1 MLAKIL
7 GSFMLVGGIILAV
20 PLLIAIVAG
29 AFALFWVLLKV
40 ACVGALLYFG
50 WRWLSNR
57 CGRTSTTWHTSQ

>member
-29 AFALFWVLLKV
+29 AFALFWVVLKV
-40 ACVGALLYFG
+40 ACVAVLIYFG
-50 WRWLSNR
+50 WRWLS
-57 CGRTSTTWHTSQ
+57 SQH